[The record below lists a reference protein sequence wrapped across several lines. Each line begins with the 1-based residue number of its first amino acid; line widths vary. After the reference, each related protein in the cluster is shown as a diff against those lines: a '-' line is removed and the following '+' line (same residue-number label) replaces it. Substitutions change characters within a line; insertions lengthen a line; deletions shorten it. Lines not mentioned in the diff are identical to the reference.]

1 MSGPLTTFPSE
12 GALPPYYHGYLSH
25 VERETDILAALDGH
39 AEEMVRLLRG
49 LTREQEIHRYAEGKW
64 SVREVLGHL
73 IDTERVFQ
81 VRALWFA
88 RGDGQPLPGYDENV
102 WGANTNAGD
111 LPMAALVEEYRVVR
125 RSTLHLFRNMDDEL
139 LSRTGEANGRAFQVG
154 ALAWFLL
161 AHERHHRS
169 VLHERYGL

>member
-1 MSGPLTTFPSE
+1 MSGPLTTFPPKE
-12 GALPPYYHGYLSH
+12 ALPPYYHGYLSH
-25 VERETDILAALDGH
+25 VEGEIDILAALDAHGE
-39 AEEMVRLLRG
+39 ALVRLLRG
-49 LTREQEIHRYAEGKW
+49 LSREQEVHRYADGKW

-88 RGDGQPLPGYDENV
+88 RGDTQPMPGYDENL
-102 WGANTNAGD
+102 WGSNTNAGS
-111 LPMAALVEEYRVVR
+111 LPLSALVEEYRAVR
-125 RSTLHLFRNMDDEL
+125 RSTLQLFRNMDDEL
-139 LSRTGEANGRAFQVG
+139 LARTGEANGHRFQVG